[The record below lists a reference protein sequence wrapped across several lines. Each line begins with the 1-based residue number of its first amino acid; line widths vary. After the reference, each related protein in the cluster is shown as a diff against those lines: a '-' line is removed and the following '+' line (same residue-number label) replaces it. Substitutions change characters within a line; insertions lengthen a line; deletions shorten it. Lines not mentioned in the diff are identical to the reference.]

1 MGGLNTQTQLETTGN
16 PAMDAAKEQ
25 QTYDQ
30 LKTQGM
36 SGAADESLE
45 KYLRGGKNLVKEM
58 MAKASSNP
66 NYNRDVNT
74 TSLDPA
80 SVAKKADLEMVKSKL
95 SSYDAIDFGLGK

>member
-30 LKTQGM
+30 LKAQGM

-45 KYLRGGKNLVKEM
+45 KYIRGGKSLVKEM
-58 MAKASSNP
+58 MAKASSIP
-66 NYNRDVNT
+66 G
-74 TSLDPA
+74 SQ
-80 SVAKKADLEMVKSKL
+80 
-95 SSYDAIDFGLGK
+95 SSHIVSIVEVIGSYKE

>member
-1 MGGLNTQTQLETTGN
+1 MGGLNTQTQLETTGD
-16 PAMDAAKEQ
+16 PVLDAKKEQ

-30 LKTQGM
+30 LKAQGM

-45 KYLRGGKNLVKEM
+45 KYLRSGKNLVKEM

-66 NYNRDVNT
+66 NYNRDVNE

-80 SVAKKADLEMVKSKL
+80 SVARKAELDMVKNKL
-95 SSYDAIDFGLGK
+95 SSYDAIDLGLGK